1 MDVQAKT
8 YGRAGEDVW
17 TCRQKRMNDILTQ
30 VKAAYTVHK
39 MVIKNNYA
47 PEQWAAYGVP
57 DKR

>member
-1 MDVQAKT
+1 
-8 YGRAGEDVW
+8 
-17 TCRQKRMNDILTQ
+17 MNDILTQ
-30 VKAAYTVHK
+30 VKAAYTEHK